1 MKNIL
6 IIAYFYPPL
15 GGAGV
20 QRTLKFAK
28 FLEKFG
34 YNVNVLTVNNEKG
47 TIKDES
53 LKKESSDG
61 IKVFRAVQ
69 KENFIVNAI
78 ANRNVTKVKTVKID
92 NKEEIT
98 KDAPKITLKSKVKR
112 SIKKYL
118 LNAYRNMYIPD
129 DKISWKKDAVALGMK
144 IISEEK
150 IDIIY
155 STSAPYTGHLIAYEL
170 KQKSKVAWIADFR
183 DQWVANPFVAYSA
196 YAKRKNEKMEAA
208 VIEKADAVISVSKPI
223 IDDFIARYK
232 NQREDKFKV
241 ITNGYD
247 EEDFDDYNMDRI
259 PSKYTITYN
268 GTLYGKRSP
277 KNFLIAID
285 KLIED
290 EKIKQE
296 EIVIRFVGQIGKDA
310 QEDMRFFLL
319 KYNNVIEFIS
329 YLPHKES
336 LKKLEDSSASL
347 LIIEDGEG
355 SEGIFTGKIFEYAR
369 SGRDVI
375 GIVPS
380 GVAKDLI
387 LDTNTGF
394 CCHPEKIDEIEVVIY
409 KSYSIWK
416 GTQEK
421 LDIHWEKVKK
431 YNRENLTREL
441 AHIIESL

>member
-53 LKKESSDG
+53 LKKESTDG

-69 KENFIVNAI
+69 RENFIINAI
-78 ANRNVTKVKTVKID
+78 ANRNVTEVKTVKIE
-92 NKEEIT
+92 NKEELVKT
-98 KDAPKITLKSKVKR
+98 ASKITLKSKLKR
-112 SIKKYL
+112 NIKKSL
-118 LNAYRNMYIPD
+118 LNIYRNMYIPD
-129 DKISWKKDAVALGMK
+129 DKISWKKDAIELGMK
-144 IISEEK
+144 IIKEEK

-170 KQKSKVAWIADFR
+170 KQKCKVAWIADFR

-196 YAKRKNEKMEAA
+196 YAKRKNEKMEKS

-223 IDDFIARYK
+223 IDDFICRYK
-232 NQREDKFKV
+232 NQRIDKFKV

-247 EEDFDDYNMDRI
+247 EEDFDDYKMERV

-290 EKIKQE
+290 KKIKSE
-296 EIVIRFVGQIGKDA
+296 ELMIRFVGQIGKDA
-310 QEDMRFFLL
+310 QEDMRFFLS
-319 KYNNVIEFIS
+319 KYHNIIEFIS

-355 SEGIFTGKIFEYAR
+355 SEGIYTGKIFEYIR

-375 GIVPS
+375 GIVPN

-394 CCHPEKIDEIEVVIY
+394 CCHPEKIDEIEDVVY

-416 GTQEK
+416 GTEK
-421 LDIHWEKVKK
+421 RLDICWEKVKR
-431 YNRENLTREL
+431 YNRENLTHEL
-441 AHIIESL
+441 MDIIESL